1 MTDYMSSKKTIK
13 INPDSLIIEELKK
26 RVGADNNDKFVKD
39 LVLLLFE
46 ITLLTSGFSLDD
58 PNTFS
63 NKIHRMLKL
72 GLTIDEEAGYNDVDM
87 TPLEEEANADNE
99 GSKMEETDLSL
110 FFN

>member
-1 MTDYMSSKKTIK
+1 
-13 INPDSLIIEELKK
+13 
-26 RVGADNNDKFVKD
+26 
-39 LVLLLFE
+39 
-46 ITLLTSGFSLDD
+46 
-58 PNTFS
+58 
-63 NKIHRMLKL
+63 MLKL